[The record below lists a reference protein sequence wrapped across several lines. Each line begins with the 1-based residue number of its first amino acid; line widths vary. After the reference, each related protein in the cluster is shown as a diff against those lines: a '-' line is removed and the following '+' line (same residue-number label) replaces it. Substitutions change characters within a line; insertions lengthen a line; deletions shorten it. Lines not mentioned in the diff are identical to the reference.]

1 MRALYFYTLTGVMLH
16 VPWEEGGVIFN
27 RLARDNCLR
36 FVEHQ
41 LASSN
46 KAQEQ
51 QAKRDA
57 RKHLARMMGVA
68 ESRRGRRRGVV
79 LRRMS

>member
-27 RLARDNCLR
+27 RLSSDCPR
-36 FVEHQ
+36 FVEQ
-41 LASSN
+41 LAPF

>member
-1 MRALYFYTLTGVMLH
+1 MLH
-16 VPWEEGGVIFN
+16 VPCEKCNVIFK
-27 RLARDNCLR
+27 RWFSDDCPRI
-36 FVEHQ
+36 VEQ
-41 LASSN
+41 LAAS

-79 LRRMS
+79 LRRM